1 MKNIIFIR
9 FLKNNPSLVILIG
22 LLTGIIPAI
31 IFSSSPFYH
40 AIITSLIIAIIF
52 FLFTNTKI
60 GTKVIIWCIVGMA
73 IIPVYK
79 NCFYANNYSALIP
92 FRNCSAQIK
101 AIVTDPELTTS
112 DWLPSPKYIKMKVTA
127 VRYNSNEKWINA
139 SGLINVNLPKLY
151 SVPRSRRL
159 VRRSL
164 GEGENTTL
172 QAKTRPGGARFH
184 VPAAQRVAHFNQNSI
199 LLPPTPNGKTI
210 SYGELL
216 QLTGSFIQPQDAPF
230 QGSFDYR
237 KYLKSQGINKLF
249 ISSDY
254 TKLGS
259 AGFPYNIYRKIY
271 AIRDFTLNSLCSGI
285 TSEKTKGFL
294 AGFFFGCRQGISKQL
309 KQTFLRS
316 GTIHILAISGL
327 HVGILALILLFIFRF
342 IPITP
347 RYLIVPG
354 MLFCYVFLT
363 GFRPSGLRA
372 LIMISI
378 LCFHKALFSS
388 IRPVN
393 TIAFAAV
400 VILLLNPFAINNT
413 GFQFSFIITGLLVL
427 SWTKVNGLSSVIE
440 EKNRWTIFTDFS
452 FFKKLGFIFRKK
464 LSLLIIT
471 STIAGLAG
479 TGLILYYQS
488 LFIPSM
494 ILSNILILPL
504 LLPLFIIGGIK
515 ILIFSVFGITLIPL
529 NFLLNGIVSMITH
542 VANWGAYSLSTQYY
556 QQPPII
562 FLLIFYFALAG
573 IFFTKKKKKVLI
585 FISLTIGMLI
595 VWLSANIFSPG
606 NITVIQSAGDVPPA
620 IIVKPNSYNNPILIN
635 CPDKLAN
642 IIVNK
647 LRKAGINS
655 LDAIIITRTSK
666 PYSAGIPQL
675 IPQIPIKQVIFG
687 PKAYKTKTYKQIK
700 SLCKKQN
707 IEITEQKKKE
717 AEIWNISG
725 NKLEIKKQEINPG
738 FNKLSVSVN
747 NKKTDTFEIK
757 NSNTIQILESP
768 IH

>member
-40 AIITSLIIAIIF
+40 AILASLIIATIF
-52 FLFTNTKI
+52 FFFTNTKI
-60 GTKVIIWCIVGMA
+60 GTKIILWCIVGMA

-79 NCFYANNYSALIP
+79 NCFYADNYSALIP
-92 FRNCSAQIK
+92 FRNCSAQVK

-112 DWLPSPKYIKMKVTA
+112 NWLPPPKYIKMKVLA
-127 VRYNSNEKWINA
+127 VRYNSKEKWIPA
-139 SGLINVNLPKLY
+139 SGIIKVNLPKLHAA
-151 SVPRSRRL
+151 PRSRRL

-172 QAKTRPGGARFH
+172 QAKARPGGARFH
-184 VPAAQRVAHFNQNSI
+184 VPAAQRIAP
-199 LLPPTPNGKTI
+199 PPTSNGETI
-210 SYGELL
+210 TYGELL
-216 QLTGSFIQPQDAPF
+216 LLDGSFIQPQDAPF

-254 TKLGS
+254 TKLGL
-259 AGFPYNIYRKIY
+259 AGFPYNIYRDIY
-271 AIRDFTLNSLCSGI
+271 SIRDFTLNSLCAGI
-285 TSEKTKGFL
+285 TSAKTKGFL
-294 AGFFFGCRQGISKQL
+294 AGFFFGCRQGITKQL

-400 VILLLNPFAINNT
+400 LILLLNPFAINNT

-427 SWTKVNGLSSVIE
+427 SWAKVNDLAAIIE

-515 ILIFSVFGITLIPL
+515 IVLFSILGTTLIPL
-529 NFLLNGIVSMITH
+529 DSLLNGIVSMITH

-595 VWLSANIFSPG
+595 VWLSANIFSPA
-606 NITVIQSAGDVPPA
+606 NITIIQGAGDVPPA
-620 IIVKPNSYNNPILIN
+620 IIIKPNSYNNPILIN

-655 LDAIIITRTSK
+655 LDAVIVTRTSK
-666 PYSAGIPQL
+666 PYSAGIPKLLTQM
-675 IPQIPIKQVIFG
+675 PIKQVIFG

-700 SLCKKQN
+700 SLCKKYS
-707 IEITEQKKKE
+707 IEIVEQKDTHPNE
-717 AEIWNISG
+717 WNISG

-747 NKKTDTFEIK
+747 NKKADTFNIK
-757 NSNTIQILESP
+757 NSNTIQIFESP
-768 IH
+768 IQ